1 MPSFRASQASY
12 DGMMEKA
19 RTARELVGSRGFGCL
34 STQSLRHPGFPFV
47 SIAEYATTGETGQLV
62 FLLSGLAVH
71 SKNLALDPR
80 ASLIVFAPDAE
91 QDTLGAARVTLIGEV
106 RPVPEAEKESVRERY
121 LARHP
126 QAEQWAGFGDFAF
139 YRMQVADVYFVGGF
153 GQMGW
158 VSVGDFVG

>member
-1 MPSFRASQASY
+1 
-12 DGMMEKA
+12 MEKA
-19 RTARELVGSRGFGCL
+19 RHARELVGSRGFGCL
-34 STQSLRHPGFPFV
+34 STQSARHPGFPFV
-47 SIAEYATTGETGQLV
+47 SIAEYSTDATGQPV

-71 SKNLALDPR
+71 SKNLAVDPR

-91 QDTLGAARVTLIGEV
+91 QDTLGAARVTLMGEV
-106 RPVPEAEKESVRERY
+106 RPVPEPEAESVRESY

-139 YRMQVADVYFVGGF
+139 YRMQVADVYYVGGF

>member
-1 MPSFRASQASY
+1 MRTFGSVAGNRLLHDSLPQIRRTP
-12 DGMMEKA
+12 DGKMEKA

-47 SIAEYATTGETGQLV
+47 SIAEYATGETGQPV

-91 QDTLGAARVTLIGEV
+91 QGTLRQCKLITFTG
-106 RPVPEAEKESVRERY
+106 
-121 LARHP
+121 
-126 QAEQWAGFGDFAF
+126 
-139 YRMQVADVYFVGGF
+139 
-153 GQMGW
+153 
-158 VSVGDFVG
+158 

>member
-1 MPSFRASQASY
+1 M
-12 DGMMEKA
+12 DKA
-19 RTARELVGSRGFGCL
+19 RKARELVGSRGFGCL
-34 STQSLRHPGFPFV
+34 STQSARHPGFPFV
-47 SIAEYATTGETGQLV
+47 SIAEYATDAAGQPV

-71 SKNLALDPR
+71 SKNLAGDAR

-91 QDTLGAARVTLIGEV
+91 QDTLGAARVTLMGEV
-106 RPVPEAEKESVRERY
+106 RPVAEDEQDAVKDRY

-139 YRMQVADVYFVGGF
+139 YRMQVADVYYVGGF

-158 VSVGDFVG
+158 VSAGDFVG

>member
-1 MPSFRASQASY
+1 
-12 DGMMEKA
+12 MEKA
-19 RTARELVGSRGFGCL
+19 RNARELVGSRGFGCL
-34 STQSLRHPGFPFV
+34 STQSVRHPGFPFA
-47 SIAEYATTGETGQLV
+47 SIAEYATDAAGQPV

-71 SKNLALDPR
+71 SKNLAVDPR

-91 QDTLGAARVTLIGEV
+91 EDTLGAARVTLMGEV
-106 RPVPEAEKESVRERY
+106 RPVAEDEVESVRERY
-121 LARHP
+121 LARHR

-139 YRMQVADVYFVGGF
+139 YRMQVSDVYYVGGF